1 MKPTQAIAIILSLAS
16 TALISSCGDDHHHG
30 KGLPHSHVAPH
41 GGTLI
46 ECGDHQYNL
55 EVVHDSASGDLEI
68 YVLDGHASNPIRIKQ
83 ESIEVTIVTDD
94 VDAKQLFNLPAIA
107 DSQQEKT
114 VGDTDFFR
122 AKEALSGTKKFK
134 GTIKNITIEGTL
146 YENLSFQYPPEKHSH
161 K

>member
-1 MKPTQAIAIILSLAS
+1 MKTTQAIVIILSLAS
-16 TALISSCGDDHHHG
+16 TALISSCGDDHHLG

-68 YVLDGHASNPIRIKQ
+68 YVLDGHASKPIRIKQ
-83 ESIEVTIVTDD
+83 ESIEVTIAADGAE
-94 VDAKQLFNLPAIA
+94 AKKVFGLPAIA

-122 AKEALSGTKKFK
+122 AKEALPGTKKFK
-134 GTIKNITIEGTL
+134 GTIKNVTIQGTL
-146 YENLSFQYPPEKHSH
+146 FEDMPFQYPPEKHSH